1 VDSLLRDLPAN
12 AQAAERFEDLL
23 TRPGVRIE
31 RIVSSG
37 QSTPTGDWMDQA
49 WEEWVLLVAG
59 RARLTLEGDEPIIL
73 TPGDHLLIPAHRRHR
88 VDWTETPT
96 VWLAVHFEEGG

>member
-1 VDSLLRDLPAN
+1 VQSLLSDLPAG

-37 QSTPTGDWMDQA
+37 QSTPTGEWMDQA
-49 WEEWVLLVAG
+49 SDEWVLLVAG
-59 RARLTLEGDEPIIL
+59 RAGLTLEGAPPL
-73 TPGDHLLIPAHRRHR
+73 TLAPGDHLLIPTHRRHR

-96 VWLAVHFEEGG
+96 VWLAVHLGDIS